1 MFRPEADISGN
12 TSAET
17 VPILGFSRT
26 WGAGKNWH
34 TG

>member
-1 MFRPEADISGN
+1 LSMFRP

-17 VPILGFSRT
+17 VPILGRRST
-26 WGAGKNWH
+26 WGAAPCWH